1 MKIKLDQMIDKAT
14 GFDKAKAVEQI
25 KTMLKDDKN
34 CITLDLRGDD
44 WINDPM
50 SGLMD
55 FIACGIMELKEKPN
69 MIACVVHV
77 DKIDFTSFRNKIE
90 VDGLPYIKELGLY
103 FYPETTAM
111 ERKLGITQKQYIFIK
126 TDEVINETDN
136 TIIQEV

>member
-1 MKIKLDQMIDKAT
+1 MIDKAT
-14 GFDKAKAVEQI
+14 GFDMVNALEQI
-25 KTMLKDDKN
+25 KKMLKDDKY

-55 FIACGIMELKEKPN
+55 FIACGMMELKEKPN
-69 MIACVVHV
+69 ILACVVHV
-77 DKIDFTSFRNKIE
+77 DKIDFTSFRNRIE
-90 VDGLPYIKELGLY
+90 VEGLPYIKELNLY
-103 FYPETTAM
+103 FYPETNAM
-111 ERKLGITQKQYIFIK
+111 ERKLGKTQKQYIFIK